1 MGLHDGHRN
10 RLKNRFLNEGLTNF
24 EDHNVLELLLF
35 NSIPRSD
42 TNEIAHE
49 LLNKFGSLH
58 GVFEAGMEDLMSIN
72 GISRHSAVLI
82 KMIPELF
89 VVYGRDKVRDIQK
102 INSSDD
108 AKQFFIPRFYGKVRE
123 EVQIVLLDDKMNIIK
138 WVKIYEGSVNSANVP
153 IRKIVEIAIE
163 NRATNVIIAH
173 NHPTGLILPSKD
185 DLRATAKVREALALV
200 DIKLLDHVIVS
211 DNEAASLKDS
221 GYSELGSKL
230 YGYICFKK

>member
-35 NSIPRSD
+35 YSIPRSD

-58 GVFEAGMEDLMSIN
+58 GVFEAGMEDLMSVN

-123 EVQIVLLDDKMNIIK
+123 EVQLVLLDDKMNIIK
-138 WVKIYEGSVNSANVP
+138 WVKIYEVSVNSANVP

-200 DIKLLDHVIVS
+200 DVKLLDHVIVS

-230 YGYICFKK
+230 YG

>member
-35 NSIPRSD
+35 YSIPRSN

-58 GVFEAGMEDLMSIN
+58 GVFEAGMEDLMSVN

-123 EVQIVLLDDKMNIIK
+123 EVQLVLLDDKMNIIK

-200 DIKLLDHVIVS
+200 DVKLLDHVIVS

-230 YGYICFKK
+230 YG

>member
-35 NSIPRSD
+35 YSIPRSD

-58 GVFEAGMEDLMSIN
+58 GVFEAGMEDLMSVN

-108 AKQFFIPRFYGKVRE
+108 AKQFFIPRFCGKVRE
-123 EVQIVLLDDKMNIIK
+123 EVQLVLLDDKMNIIK

-230 YGYICFKK
+230 YG

>member
-10 RLKNRFLNEGLTNF
+10 RLKNRFLNEGLTNS

-35 NSIPRSD
+35 YSIPRSD

-230 YGYICFKK
+230 YG

>member
-35 NSIPRSD
+35 YSIPRRD

-58 GVFEAGMEDLMSIN
+58 GVFEAGMEDLMSVN

-123 EVQIVLLDDKMNIIK
+123 EVQLVLLDDKMNIIK

-200 DIKLLDHVIVS
+200 DVKLLDHVIVS

-230 YGYICFKK
+230 YG

>member
-35 NSIPRSD
+35 YSIPRSD

-58 GVFEAGMEDLMSIN
+58 GVFEAGMEDLMSVN

-123 EVQIVLLDDKMNIIK
+123 QVQLVLLDDKMNIIK

-230 YGYICFKK
+230 YG

>member
-35 NSIPRSD
+35 YSIPRSD

-200 DIKLLDHVIVS
+200 DVKLLDHVIVS

-230 YGYICFKK
+230 YG

>member
-35 NSIPRSD
+35 YSIPRSD

-58 GVFEAGMEDLMSIN
+58 GVFEAGMEDLMSVN

-123 EVQIVLLDDKMNIIK
+123 EVQLVLLDDKMNIIK

-200 DIKLLDHVIVS
+200 DVKLLDHVIVS

-230 YGYICFKK
+230 YG

>member
-35 NSIPRSD
+35 YSIPRSD

-58 GVFEAGMEDLMSIN
+58 GVFEASMEDLMSVN

-123 EVQIVLLDDKMNIIK
+123 EVQLVLLDDKMNIIK

-200 DIKLLDHVIVS
+200 DVKLLDHVIVS

-230 YGYICFKK
+230 YG

>member
-35 NSIPRSD
+35 YSIPRSD

-58 GVFEAGMEDLMSIN
+58 GVFEAGMEDLMSVN

-123 EVQIVLLDDKMNIIK
+123 EVQLVLLDDKMNIIK

-185 DLRATAKVREALALV
+185 DLRATANVREALALV
-200 DIKLLDHVIVS
+200 DVKLLDHVIVS

-230 YGYICFKK
+230 YG

>member
-35 NSIPRSD
+35 YSIPRSD

-185 DLRATAKVREALALV
+185 DLRATAKVREASALV

-230 YGYICFKK
+230 YG

>member
-35 NSIPRSD
+35 YSIPRSD

-58 GVFEAGMEDLMSIN
+58 GVFEAGMEDLMSVN

-108 AKQFFIPRFYGKVRE
+108 AKQFFIPGFYGKVRE
-123 EVQIVLLDDKMNIIK
+123 EVQLVLLDDKMNIIK

-200 DIKLLDHVIVS
+200 DVKLLDHVIVS

-230 YGYICFKK
+230 YG

>member
-1 MGLHDGHRN
+1 M
-10 RLKNRFLNEGLTNF
+10 
-24 EDHNVLELLLF
+24 LELLLF
-35 NSIPRSD
+35 YSIPRSD

-58 GVFEAGMEDLMSIN
+58 GVFEAGMEDLMSVN

-123 EVQIVLLDDKMNIIK
+123 EVQLVLLDDKMNIIK

-200 DIKLLDHVIVS
+200 DVKLLDHVIVS

-230 YGYICFKK
+230 YG

>member
-24 EDHNVLELLLF
+24 EDHNVLELHLF
-35 NSIPRSD
+35 YSIPRSD

-58 GVFEAGMEDLMSIN
+58 GVFEAGMEDLMSVN

-123 EVQIVLLDDKMNIIK
+123 EVQLVLLDDKMNIIK

-200 DIKLLDHVIVS
+200 DVKLLDHVIVS

-230 YGYICFKK
+230 YG

>member
-35 NSIPRSD
+35 YSIPRSD

-185 DLRATAKVREALALV
+185 DLRATAKAREALALV

-230 YGYICFKK
+230 YG

>member
-1 MGLHDGHRN
+1 
-10 RLKNRFLNEGLTNF
+10 
-24 EDHNVLELLLF
+24 
-35 NSIPRSD
+35 
-42 TNEIAHE
+42 
-49 LLNKFGSLH
+49 
-58 GVFEAGMEDLMSIN
+58 
-72 GISRHSAVLI
+72 
-82 KMIPELF
+82 MIPELF

-230 YGYICFKK
+230 YG

>member
-35 NSIPRSD
+35 YSIPRSD

-58 GVFEAGMEDLMSIN
+58 GVFEAGMEDLMSVN

-108 AKQFFIPRFYGKVRE
+108 AKQFFVPRFYGKVRE

-230 YGYICFKK
+230 YG

>member
-35 NSIPRSD
+35 YSIPRSD

-58 GVFEAGMEDLMSIN
+58 GVFEAGMEDLMSVN

-123 EVQIVLLDDKMNIIK
+123 EVQLVLLDDKMNIIK

-153 IRKIVEIAIE
+153 IRKIFEIAIE

-200 DIKLLDHVIVS
+200 DVKLLDHVIVS

-230 YGYICFKK
+230 YG

>member
-35 NSIPRSD
+35 YSIPRSD

-58 GVFEAGMEDLMSIN
+58 GVFEAGMEDLMSVN

-123 EVQIVLLDDKMNIIK
+123 EVQLVLLDDKMNIIK

-230 YGYICFKK
+230 YG

>member
-1 MGLHDGHRN
+1 MGLHDGHRI
-10 RLKNRFLNEGLTNF
+10 RLKNRFLIEGLTNF

-35 NSIPRSD
+35 YSIPRSD

-58 GVFEAGMEDLMSIN
+58 GVFEAGMEDLMSVN

-123 EVQIVLLDDKMNIIK
+123 EVQLVLLDDKMNIIK

-200 DIKLLDHVIVS
+200 DVKLLDHVIVS

-230 YGYICFKK
+230 YG

>member
-35 NSIPRSD
+35 YSIPRSD

-58 GVFEAGMEDLMSIN
+58 GVFEAGMEDLMSVD

-123 EVQIVLLDDKMNIIK
+123 EVQLVLLDDKMNIIK

-230 YGYICFKK
+230 YG

>member
-35 NSIPRSD
+35 YSIPRSD

-123 EVQIVLLDDKMNIIK
+123 EVQLVLLDDKMNIIK

-230 YGYICFKK
+230 YG

>member
-35 NSIPRSD
+35 YSIPRSD

-211 DNEAASLKDS
+211 ITRLRP
-221 GYSELGSKL
+221 
-230 YGYICFKK
+230 

>member
-1 MGLHDGHRN
+1 MGLHDGNRN

-35 NSIPRSD
+35 YSIPRSD

-230 YGYICFKK
+230 YG

>member
-10 RLKNRFLNEGLTNF
+10 RVKNRFLNEGLTNF

-35 NSIPRSD
+35 YSIPRSD

-58 GVFEAGMEDLMSIN
+58 GVFEAGMEDLMSVN

-123 EVQIVLLDDKMNIIK
+123 EVQLVLLDDKMNIIK

-230 YGYICFKK
+230 YG

>member
-35 NSIPRSD
+35 YSIPRSD

-58 GVFEAGMEDLMSIN
+58 GVFEAGMEDLMSVN

-123 EVQIVLLDDKMNIIK
+123 EVQLVLLDDKMNIIK

-200 DIKLLDHVIVS
+200 DVKPLDHVIVS

-230 YGYICFKK
+230 YG

>member
-35 NSIPRSD
+35 YSIPRSD

-58 GVFEAGMEDLMSIN
+58 GVFEAGMEDLMSVN

-89 VVYGRDKVRDIQK
+89 VVYGRD
-102 INSSDD
+102 
-108 AKQFFIPRFYGKVRE
+108 
-123 EVQIVLLDDKMNIIK
+123 
-138 WVKIYEGSVNSANVP
+138 
-153 IRKIVEIAIE
+153 
-163 NRATNVIIAH
+163 
-173 NHPTGLILPSKD
+173 
-185 DLRATAKVREALALV
+185 
-200 DIKLLDHVIVS
+200 
-211 DNEAASLKDS
+211 
-221 GYSELGSKL
+221 
-230 YGYICFKK
+230 

>member
-1 MGLHDGHRN
+1 M
-10 RLKNRFLNEGLTNF
+10 
-24 EDHNVLELLLF
+24 
-35 NSIPRSD
+35 
-42 TNEIAHE
+42 
-49 LLNKFGSLH
+49 
-58 GVFEAGMEDLMSIN
+58 
-72 GISRHSAVLI
+72 
-82 KMIPELF
+82 
-89 VVYGRDKVRDIQK
+89 
-102 INSSDD
+102 
-108 AKQFFIPRFYGKVRE
+108 FF
-123 EVQIVLLDDKMNIIK
+123 

-200 DIKLLDHVIVS
+200 DVKLLDHVIVS

-230 YGYICFKK
+230 YG

>member
-35 NSIPRSD
+35 YSIPRSD

-58 GVFEAGMEDLMSIN
+58 GVFEAGMEDLMSVN

-123 EVQIVLLDDKMNIIK
+123 EVQLVLLDDKMNIIK
-138 WVKIYEGSVNSANVP
+138 WVKMYEGSVNSANVP

-200 DIKLLDHVIVS
+200 DVKLLDHVIVS

-230 YGYICFKK
+230 YG

>member
-24 EDHNVLELLLF
+24 VDHNVLELLLF
-35 NSIPRSD
+35 YSIPRSD

-58 GVFEAGMEDLMSIN
+58 GVFEAGMEDLMSVN

-123 EVQIVLLDDKMNIIK
+123 EVQLVLLDDKMNIIK

-230 YGYICFKK
+230 YG

>member
-35 NSIPRSD
+35 YSIPRSN

-230 YGYICFKK
+230 YG

>member
-35 NSIPRSD
+35 YSIPRSD

-58 GVFEAGMEDLMSIN
+58 GVFEAGMEDLMSVN

-230 YGYICFKK
+230 YG

>member
-35 NSIPRSD
+35 YSIPRSD

-58 GVFEAGMEDLMSIN
+58 GVFEAGMEDLMSVN

-82 KMIPELF
+82 KMIPEFF
-89 VVYGRDKVRDIQK
+89 VVYGRYKVRDIQK

-123 EVQIVLLDDKMNIIK
+123 EVQLVLLDDKMNIIK

-200 DIKLLDHVIVS
+200 DVKLLDHVIVS

-230 YGYICFKK
+230 YG

>member
-35 NSIPRSD
+35 YSIPRSD

-58 GVFEAGMEDLMSIN
+58 GVFEAGMEDLMSVS

-230 YGYICFKK
+230 YG

>member
-1 MGLHDGHRN
+1 MGMHDGHRN

-35 NSIPRSD
+35 YSIPRSD

-58 GVFEAGMEDLMSIN
+58 GVFEAGMEDLMSVN

-123 EVQIVLLDDKMNIIK
+123 EVQLVLLDDKMNIIK

-200 DIKLLDHVIVS
+200 DVKLLDHVIVS

-230 YGYICFKK
+230 YG

>member
-35 NSIPRSD
+35 YSIPRSD

-123 EVQIVLLDDKMNIIK
+123 EVQLVLLDDKMNIIK

-200 DIKLLDHVIVS
+200 DVKLLDHVIVS

-230 YGYICFKK
+230 YG

>member
-35 NSIPRSD
+35 YSIPRSD

-58 GVFEAGMEDLMSIN
+58 GVFEAGMEDLMSVN

-108 AKQFFIPRFYGKVRE
+108 AKQFFIPRFHGKVRE
-123 EVQIVLLDDKMNIIK
+123 EVQLVLLDDKMNIIK

-200 DIKLLDHVIVS
+200 DVKLLDHVIVS

-230 YGYICFKK
+230 YG

>member
-35 NSIPRSD
+35 YSIPRSD

-82 KMIPELF
+82 KKIPELF
-89 VVYGRDKVRDIQK
+89 IVYGRDKVRDIQK

-123 EVQIVLLDDKMNIIK
+123 EVQLVLLDDKMNIIK

-200 DIKLLDHVIVS
+200 DVKLLDHVIVS

-230 YGYICFKK
+230 YG

>member
-35 NSIPRSD
+35 YSIPRSD

-58 GVFEAGMEDLMSIN
+58 GVFEAGMEDLMSVN

-89 VVYGRDKVRDIQK
+89 VVYGRDKDRDIQK

-123 EVQIVLLDDKMNIIK
+123 EVQLVLLDDKMNIIK

-200 DIKLLDHVIVS
+200 DVKLLDHVIVS

-230 YGYICFKK
+230 YG

>member
-35 NSIPRSD
+35 YSIPRSD

-58 GVFEAGMEDLMSIN
+58 GVFEAGMEDLMSVN

-123 EVQIVLLDDKMNIIK
+123 EVQLVLLDDKMNIIK

-200 DIKLLDHVIVS
+200 DVKLLDHVIVS
-211 DNEAASLKDS
+211 DNEAAFLKDS

-230 YGYICFKK
+230 YG